1 MDRTNVH
8 RFIASGLKVVI
19 CAAICLLGLS
29 ILPVQQ
35 THSQAIDGWPTEQA
49 LPAELSIDHAP
60 QTPFTINAD
69 AGASASQLIARA
81 YVPIVTRAGT
91 IATPRPES
99 TDPIEIVN
107 AYRIAAGVPAV
118 TLIDSLSNNCWY
130 HSRYM
135 AEENEIA
142 HSERT
147 NSPWYSAE
155 GQSCGQNSNVW
166 LGGEYSKPIW
176 QPIHAINGWM
186 DSVGHRMWLL
196 YPTTPAFGFSFYTA
210 SNNRAGSALD
220 VLSRIDTSKDLN
232 YAGWPVRY
240 PAPNQTGI
248 PAQAY
253 SITLGWR
260 YFGAAPTV
268 SSVSLTANG
277 NPIPASY
284 TTSLPVGH
292 KGIEIRPSQSLP
304 ANSTINVSVTGS
316 YDGKPFNYQWSFK
329 TAS

>member
-1 MDRTNVH
+1 M
-8 RFIASGLKVVI
+8 
-19 CAAICLLGLS
+19 
-29 ILPVQQ
+29 
-35 THSQAIDGWPTEQA
+35 
-49 LPAELSIDHAP
+49 PAELSIDHAP
-60 QTPFTINAD
+60 QAPITINAD
-69 AGASASQLIARA
+69 AGASANQLIARA
-81 YVPIVTRAGT
+81 YVPIVTRADAS
-91 IATPRPES
+91 ATPRPES
-99 TDPIEIVN
+99 TNPIDIVN

-118 TLIDSLSNNCWY
+118 ALIDSLSNNCWY

-166 LGGEYSKPIW
+166 LGSEYSKPIW

-210 SNNRAGSALD
+210 NNNRAGSALD
-220 VLSRIDTSKDLN
+220 VLSRINTSKDLT

-260 YFGAAPTV
+260 YFGATPTV

-277 NPIPASY
+277 NPIPLSY
-284 TTSLPVGH
+284 TTALPVGH